1 MPGRV
6 DGKVA
11 FITGAARGMGRSH
24 AVRLAEEG
32 ADIIAVDICAPL
44 RSAPAPPST
53 EQDLSETAKLVEAT
67 GRRVITARADVRD
80 EDELAQAL
88 ARGVAELGRLDIVV
102 ANAGIGGVPGAVAEH
117 SVQSF
122 RDVIDVNLVGVFI
135 TAKVAVPHLRA
146 HGHGGAL
153 ILISSALG
161 LRGMQNVPGYVSAK
175 HGGAGLMK
183 SLAIELAADS
193 IRVNSIHP
201 TNVATPLIHNQAA
214 YRLFR
219 PDLDDPGL
227 ADVRE
232 PFQALNL
239 LPVPWIEPADVSEAV
254 LYLAADSGRYV
265 TGTSLVIDAG
275 WTAK

>member
-32 ADIIAVDICAPL
+32 SDIIAVDICAPL
-44 RSAPAPPST
+44 RSAPSPPST
-53 EQDLSETAKLVEAT
+53 EQVLSETARLVEAA

-80 EDELAQAL
+80 EDEL
-88 ARGVAELGRLDIVV
+88 
-102 ANAGIGGVPGAVAEH
+102 
-117 SVQSF
+117 
-122 RDVIDVNLVGVFI
+122 
-135 TAKVAVPHLRA
+135 
-146 HGHGGAL
+146 
-153 ILISSALG
+153 
-161 LRGMQNVPGYVSAK
+161 
-175 HGGAGLMK
+175 
-183 SLAIELAADS
+183 
-193 IRVNSIHP
+193 
-201 TNVATPLIHNQAA
+201 NQAA

-219 PDLDDPGL
+219 PDLDNPGP

-239 LPVPWIEPADVSEAV
+239 LPAPWIEPADVSEAV

>member
-1 MPGRV
+1 M
-6 DGKVA
+6 
-11 FITGAARGMGRSH
+11 
-24 AVRLAEEG
+24 
-32 ADIIAVDICAPL
+32 
-44 RSAPAPPST
+44 
-53 EQDLSETAKLVEAT
+53 
-67 GRRVITARADVRD
+67 
-80 EDELAQAL
+80 
-88 ARGVAELGRLDIVV
+88 V

-146 HGHGGAL
+146 HGHGGSL

-175 HGGAGLMK
+175 HGVVGLMK

-193 IRVNSIHP
+193 IRVNAIHP

-219 PDLDDPGL
+219 PDLDNPGP

-275 WTAK
+275 WTTK